1 MSRNHGR
8 CPMKTRAIV
17 FSLIMILVSVAGC
30 AGGQDEASLNEQI
43 DDLEGELSNLTT
55 LNENLQNAI
64 NQANSNASD
73 LSAVLD
79 GANSEFCL
87 LYTSPSPRDLS
98 TSRMPS

>member
-43 DDLEGELSNLTT
+43 DDLEGE
-55 LNENLQNAI
+55 
-64 NQANSNASD
+64 
-73 LSAVLD
+73 
-79 GANSEFCL
+79 FCL
-87 LYTSPSPRDLS
+87 LYTSPSPRDR
-98 TSRMPS
+98 TRSRMPSSA

>member
-43 DDLEGELSNLTT
+43 DDLEGELSNLTRMT
-55 LNENLQNAI
+55 I
-64 NQANSNASD
+64 RKITPVANTVNSASGSDIPAFTRIAMIAKISISN
-73 LSAVLD
+73 
-79 GANSEFCL
+79 
-87 LYTSPSPRDLS
+87 RI
-98 TSRMPS
+98 